1 MAYRRKTYK
10 KRFMKRRKKSSF
22 RKRKSYGRGS
32 KRGTLPYTGNVN
44 VECNMTLPME
54 MAAAFE
60 GVKLAVPWG
69 SSSDA
74 LTGYDN
80 NQTCD
85 LF

>member
-10 KRFMKRRKKSSF
+10 KRFMKRKKNSSF
-22 RKRKSYGRGS
+22 RKRRYSAKGS
-32 KRGTLPYTGNVN
+32 KRGTLPYTGNSN
-44 VECNMTLPME
+44 VECNMTLKME

-74 LTGYDN
+74 LTGYDA
-80 NQTCD
+80 NQCCD